1 MAMPTSVGLVNKV
14 PCPWCR
20 EVDSLDDIEPD
31 LQVGS
36 SIECTACGGIYEI
49 TSMKSVTQLWLEGGD
64 NA

>member
-1 MAMPTSVGLVNKV
+1 MAMPKSTGLVSKIG
-14 PCPWCR
+14 CPWCT

-49 TSMKSVTQLWLEGGD
+49 TAMKSVTQLWVEGVD